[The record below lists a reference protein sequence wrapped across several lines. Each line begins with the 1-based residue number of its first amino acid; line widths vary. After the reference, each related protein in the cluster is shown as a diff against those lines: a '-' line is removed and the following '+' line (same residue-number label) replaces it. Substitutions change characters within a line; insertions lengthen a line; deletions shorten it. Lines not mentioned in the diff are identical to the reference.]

1 MIQRRPYR
9 LETHDG
15 WLYYYLGSLWAA
27 AAASVYIYSDTQSFV
42 LILFHASSA
51 LHKKTWRAAALWA
64 GNSGAIFHV
73 TECIEPLGRYSIETW
88 MYRSKAKMED
98 QLNRRNEHR
107 FLIFFFSPFIRPAA
121 LYVRRFS
128 SLRCAIPFSA
138 QTFDLFFDIDD
149 DNQFSNTVSGFFA
162 TVYIIPSRKW
172 RHFVGAVGHFF
183 FDRGR
188 DSYKTIPKK
197 SLF

>member
-1 MIQRRPYR
+1 MTAGCIIIWAPYEQQQQ
-9 LETHDG
+9 L
-15 WLYYYLGSLWAA
+15 
-27 AAASVYIYSDTQSFV
+27 VYIYSDTVFCLDPLSRIFRTSQENVTCCCLVGRKQRSNFSCHWMHWAPWS
-42 LILFHASSA
+42 ILDRDVNVSEKSED
-51 LHKKTWRAAALWA
+51 
-64 GNSGAIFHV
+64 GG
-73 TECIEPLGRYSIETW
+73 SIESQEWTQIF
-88 MYRSKAKMED
+88 D
-98 QLNRRNEHR
+98 
-107 FLIFFFSPFIRPAA
+107 FFFLPFYQTRGPLCATLLFFA
-121 LYVRRFS
+121 LRNSIFRSNFWS
-128 SLRCAIPFSA
+128 
-138 QTFDLFFDIDD
+138 FFDIDD